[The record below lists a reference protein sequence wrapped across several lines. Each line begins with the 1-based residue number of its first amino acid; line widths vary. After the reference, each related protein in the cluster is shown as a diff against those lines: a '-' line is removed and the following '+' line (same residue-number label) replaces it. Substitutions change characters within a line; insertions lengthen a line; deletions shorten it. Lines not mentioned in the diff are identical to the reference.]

1 MVKVIAKFFVKED
14 KVEEFLKL
22 AGELVQESRK
32 EAGCINYNLVQDLNN
47 KQILVMLEE
56 WESAGI
62 LKIHMASTHFT
73 TIIPKMS
80 LLQYQKEEIII
91 CKPVF

>member
-22 AGELVQESRK
+22 AGELVEKSRK
-32 EAGCINYNLVQDLNN
+32 EVGCANYNLVQDVNN
-47 KQILVMLEE
+47 HQILIMLEE
-56 WESAGI
+56 WESAAI
-62 LKIHMASTHFT
+62 LNTHMASAHFT

-80 LLQYQKEEIII
+80 LLQYQKEEITV
-91 CKPVF
+91 CKTVF

>member
-32 EAGCINYNLVQDLNN
+32 DKGCINYNMVQDLNN
-47 KQILVMLEE
+47 KQIFVMLEE
-56 WESAGI
+56 WESSSA
-62 LKIHMASTHFT
+62 LKTHMASAHLIT
-73 TIIPKMS
+73 TILKMTP
-80 LLQYQKEEIII
+80 LMYQENEITV
-91 CKPVF
+91 CKLVF